1 VNKEGPRI
9 ICRKTT
15 ESRAASHICDMKNT
29 NIPEPD
35 SKSSEVIH
43 LLQQIERLNIMIE
56 EHQKTDADDALIVEQ
71 YEVLRA
77 DFLTELA
84 AVLSDY
90 GIAAELKI
98 SD

>member
-1 VNKEGPRI
+1 
-9 ICRKTT
+9 
-15 ESRAASHICDMKNT
+15 MKNT
-29 NIPEPD
+29 EAAPD
-35 SKSSEVIH
+35 HKSAQVVE
-43 LLQQIERLNIMIE
+43 LLRQIERLNIMIS
-56 EHQKTDADDALIVEQ
+56 EHQKADADDALIVEQ

-90 GIAAELKI
+90 GIAAELEI